1 MYPSANGNQFGLTEK
16 EMAFCEQYAKQNY
29 ANATQAYLK
38 VYGCGYDTANGQ
50 AHKKLKKPEIKE
62 YLKTLQ
68 QEAFDRQMITPERVA
83 IKLAQIAFAE
93 YGDEYYNTTAQLKA
107 LDLLQK
113 QLGIQQQKIKQ
124 EVENTVIKVT
134 INE

>member
-1 MYPSANGNQFGLTEK
+1 MYPSANGSKLTEK
-16 EMAFCEQYAKQNY
+16 ETAFCEQYAKQNY
-29 ANATQAYLK
+29 TNATQAYLK
-38 VYGCGYDTANGQ
+38 VYGCGYDTANAQ

-68 QEAFDRQMITPERVA
+68 QEAFERQMITPERVA
-83 IKLAQIAFAE
+83 MKLAEIAFAE
-93 YGDEYYNTTAQLKA
+93 YGDEYYNTSAQLKA

-124 EVENTVIKVT
+124 EIENTVIKVS
-134 INE
+134 INED